1 MTDVIKSNGRKEPFS
16 EEKVR
21 NSLQSAIRD
30 AGYNVQEK
38 QNLIDKTVRDVT
50 QNVRDID
57 QVETEKI
64 RNLVLNDI
72 EEEEQKAGETD
83 IAAAWRNYEMEH
95 GINYAEK
102 PSDRQHILDSF
113 KRH

>member
-16 EEKVR
+16 EEKIR
-21 NSLQSAIRD
+21 NAIEGATRE

-38 QNLIDKTVRDVT
+38 QNLIDRTVNDVA
-50 QNVRDID
+50 QNVQGVD

-64 RNLVLNDI
+64 RNLVLTDL

-83 IAAAWRNYEMEH
+83 IAAAWRNYEDEH
-95 GINYAEK
+95 GINYKEETGG
-102 PSDRQHILDSF
+102 RQHILDSF
-113 KRH
+113 KRR